1 MEKNKL
7 QSVIE
12 SILFVNAEA
21 ISVGKLT
28 KITGVKNE
36 DVLEA
41 LNSLEQ
47 TYAKEESGLSL
58 LRHGEKIQLTTKAD
72 NSSFVEQLKTIELSE
87 TLSPATLE
95 VLSIIAYRG
104 PISKPEIESIR
115 GVNCSYTVRNLLMR
129 GLVERNDNPQDGRGY
144 VYSITLD
151 FLKKLGLESV
161 KKLPQYDVLSK
172 DERLQ
177 EVISEETKVEKEEQ
191 SQ

>member
-1 MEKNKL
+1 M

-21 ISVGKLT
+21 ISVGKLA

-36 DVLEA
+36 DVLEV

-47 TYAKEESGLSL
+47 AYAKGESGLSL
-58 LRHGEKIQLTTKAD
+58 LQHGEKIQLATKAD

-87 TLSPATLE
+87 NLSPAALE

-144 VYSITLD
+144 VYSITLE

-161 KKLPQYDVLSK
+161 KKLPQYEVLSK

-177 EVISEETKVEKEEQ
+177 EIISEENKVEKEEQ
-191 SQ
+191 PQ